1 MSYQPEFSTTFTQ
14 ADGALAAPWVN
25 SGWTGHGGALQ
36 VLSGRVRSNAAITTE
51 LPLSVI
57 DTVYPAHQYVR
68 FTLPTLSISA
78 GVTIYAMAHLRIAAA
93 PTQTYL
99 RFYIGSVAGATSL
112 NISSLV
118 AGTET
123 FFATATTPIVAG
135 DVLTCEVEGDTA
147 RIRVNGVIRCSG
159 VSGAVPAPGRIGV
172 GIYYSAGA
180 QADLE
185 IDDLELGELNVARPV
200 AVTSRPRP
208 FAPGLAR

>member
-1 MSYQPEFSTTFTQ
+1 MSYQPEFVTTFTQ

-25 SGWTGHGGALQ
+25 SGWNGNAGALQ
-36 VLSGRVRSNAAITTE
+36 VVSGRVRSNAAVTTE
-51 LPLSVI
+51 LPMSVI

-68 FTLPTLSISA
+68 FALPTLTISA
-78 GVTIYAMAHLRIAAA
+78 GVTIYALAHLRIAAA

-99 RFYIGSVAGATSL
+99 RFYIGSVAGATIL

-123 FFATATTPIVAG
+123 FFATASVSLVAG
-135 DVLTCEVEGDTA
+135 DVITCEVDGDTA

-159 VSGAVPAPGRIGV
+159 ASGAVPSPGRIGV
-172 GIYYSAGA
+172 GIYYTAGA
-180 QADLE
+180 QTDLE
-185 IDDLELGELNVARPV
+185 IDGLDLGLLNVAQAV
-200 AVTSRPRP
+200 AVLSRPRP